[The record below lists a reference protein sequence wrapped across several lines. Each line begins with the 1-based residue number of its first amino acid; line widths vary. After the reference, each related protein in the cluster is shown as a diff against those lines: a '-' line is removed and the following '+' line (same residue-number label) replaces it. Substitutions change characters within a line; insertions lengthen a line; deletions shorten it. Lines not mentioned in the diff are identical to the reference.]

1 VTAALV
7 AAVTV
12 LAVSAHRRCRADLA
26 ALRNR
31 VATTAAVADV
41 FGQARARWDRGTAAM
56 STAMVAVFAV
66 APARGF
72 GDVEVADEL
81 LKRALA
87 APILAELEEQL
98 EWT

>member
-1 VTAALV
+1 
-7 AAVTV
+7 
-12 LAVSAHRRCRADLA
+12 
-26 ALRNR
+26 
-31 VATTAAVADV
+31 
-41 FGQARARWDRGTAAM
+41 M

-72 GDVEVADEL
+72 GDAEVADEL

>member
-12 LAVSAHRRCRADLA
+12 LAVSAHRRCAADLA
-26 ALRNR
+26 ALRRR
-31 VATTAAVADV
+31 VATTAA
-41 FGQARARWDRGTAAM
+41 
-56 STAMVAVFAV
+56 
-66 APARGF
+66 
-72 GDVEVADEL
+72 VADEL

-87 APILAELEEQL
+87 APILAALEEQL